1 MAAMLANDPSPT
13 DDTAWAEALGRSI
26 KVIRTDLGMGRR
38 QLANLSS
45 ISYSYLSA
53 IENGTKVPSSKILR
67 VIAERLG
74 MQTHELH
81 AAAEMRLAR
90 ARGPEDGTVDADAA
104 LIEAQ
109 ERRFRERQMN
119 RAGLTAPGTAEL
131 SEIIGRLDAADI
143 DVLTTVARR
152 LAIKGDPRSGHQG

>member
-1 MAAMLANDPSPT
+1 MSAMLANDPSPT

-26 KVIRTDLGMGRR
+26 KVIRTDLGIGRR

-109 ERRFRERQMN
+109 ERRFSERQMS
-119 RAGLTAPGTAEL
+119 RAGLTAPGSTPPPGAAEL
-131 SEIIGRLDAADI
+131 SEIIGHLDAADI
-143 DVLTTVARR
+143 EALTIVARR
-152 LAIKGDPRSGHQG
+152 LAEKQQR